1 MATRRSKKADKPLLW
16 NPNRTT
22 PYITATGIAI
32 GSLYQPPA
40 RSDITPE
47 ELWIQ
52 KLLLPS
58 GPTIRQYNLAD
69 RITMAASVVTILAV
83 LYLVLR
89 R

>member
-32 GSLYQPPA
+32 GCAYDQPV
-40 RSDITPE
+40 RTDITPE

-52 KLLLPS
+52 DLLLPS
-58 GPTIRQYNLAD
+58 GEPIRQYNLPD
-69 RITMAASVVTILAV
+69 RLTLAASFVTTVTV
-83 LYLVLR
+83 LYLLLR
-89 R
+89 Q

>member
-32 GSLYQPPA
+32 GCAYDEPV
-40 RSDITPE
+40 RTDITPE

-52 KLLLPS
+52 NLLLPS
-58 GPTIRQYNLAD
+58 GEPIRDYNLMD
-69 RITMAASVVTILAV
+69 RITLVAGIAALLVV
-83 LYLVLR
+83 LVLLR
-89 R
+89 WQ